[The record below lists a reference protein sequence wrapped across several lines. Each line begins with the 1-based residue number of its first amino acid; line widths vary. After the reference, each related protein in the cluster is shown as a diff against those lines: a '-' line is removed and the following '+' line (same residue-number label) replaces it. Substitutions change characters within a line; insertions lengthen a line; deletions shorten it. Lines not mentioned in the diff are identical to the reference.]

1 MVVKIKFRNNDL
13 IIAEVSI
20 IEFIKKE
27 NKLTVNEI
35 DDPKYFVVDLKKVE
49 YVSIIAYGSEE
60 KII

>member
-1 MVVKIKFRNNDL
+1 
-13 IIAEVSI
+13 VSI

-35 DDPKYFVVDLKKVE
+35 DGPKYFVVELKKVE